1 MASENLAIKNLLYI
15 QRGFSPHF
23 TLVTL
28 GFTSGVLGKGKF
40 AEETTAKGL
49 KEMIEQA
56 SQKGIFRPNTGGR
69 AGSISEFDFGRVI
82 GQNSSGVPSTRL
94 RVVINPNGSVKTAF
108 PY

>member
-1 MASENLAIKNLLYI
+1 MGCEL
-15 QRGFSPHF
+15 
-23 TLVTL
+23 
-28 GFTSGVLGKGKF
+28 
-40 AEETTAKGL
+40 ETTAKGL